1 MGASPREMPPL
12 PPASPSPGHLD
23 LLISLLSDESPTVQG
38 AVRSRIQRLGKE
50 ALPGLMRGSRSQ
62 DPVLRARCREL
73 VQERGRERAARRL
86 VRYALHARHD
96 LDTALLLLDDF
107 VDPGRDPRPTLRAI
121 HAMGQ
126 EVARRLRRRGQ
137 TPAQVLSE
145 YLYKERGFTG
155 MESVEPAPGHASLA
169 RAVETRTAMPL
180 VLCALWRRVAATAG
194 LRCELLPVP
203 GHVVLLVRQPDGDQL
218 VDPFGDGELIEREHV
233 LGYLSAHNLP
243 FQEEWL
249 KPAPTTSMFLRHT
262 LNTAACFRAIRRR
275 GEVRRLA
282 RVVRLLAGHPEV
294 PTQPLG

>member
-1 MGASPREMPPL
+1 ML
-12 PPASPSPGHLD
+12 PASPAPSGQGSPR
-23 LLISLLSDESPTVQG
+23 LLISLLSDESPVVRS
-38 AVRSRIQRLGKE
+38 AVRARLQGLGKA
-50 ALPGLMRGSRSQ
+50 ALPAMLEGQRDA

-73 VQERGRERAARRL
+73 LLERGRERAARRL
-86 VRYALHARHD
+86 VRYALRAEHD

-107 VDPGRDPRPTLRAI
+107 VDPGRDPRPCLRAI
-121 HAMGQ
+121 EAMGQ
-126 EVARRLRRRGQ
+126 EVAKRLRRTTE
-137 TPAQVLSE
+137 TPAEVLSN
-145 YLYKERGFTG
+145 YLFRERGFTG
-155 MESVEPAPGHASLA
+155 MESAEPAPGHASLA
-169 RAVETRTAMPL
+169 RAIETRTAMPL

-203 GHVVLLVRQPDGDQL
+203 GHVVLLVRQPSGDQL
-218 VDPFGDGELIEREHV
+218 VDPFGDGELIERDHV

-262 LNTAACFRAIRRR
+262 LNTAACFRAVRRR